1 VNQLSIHDLPDHD
14 LPPQQLS
21 NPESR
26 ITCHMEKTEV
36 TLQFEASSPEHGDRK
51 TIRSGLSS
59 LVKVGEYLFM
69 ASDEGL
75 SLERLRKTPD
85 GYGQHH
91 CYSLAD
97 YLPLAEDGDSEIDIE
112 GIDFENHY
120 MWITG
125 SHGLKR
131 KKPDAD
137 DSVKKQIKELAK
149 VECQPNRY
157 LLARIPL
164 VADAKTGEYRLHKSC
179 RHPEHKDKT
188 LTAAVLKG
196 NANGNALTK
205 ALKKDVHLKHY
216 LAIPGKD
223 NGFDIEGLAIDGTRI
238 FLGLRGPVLRG
249 WAVVLELEMEATEGP
264 TLHLKPVGPKDKKYK
279 KHFLDLAG
287 MGIREMTPAGGDLL
301 ILAGPTMDLDGTI
314 ALFRWKN
321 ALAHTKSSKKS
332 MVYEKDVERLF
343 DIPHGTGPNAG
354 RDKAEGIALLDN
366 SHLLVVY
373 DSPAD
378 ARKRKPAGVVAD
390 IFPVSGNN
398 RMPARGR
405 SDE

>member
-1 VNQLSIHDLPDHD
+1 
-14 LPPQQLS
+14 
-21 NPESR
+21 
-26 ITCHMEKTEV
+26 MEKIEV
-36 TLQFEASSPEHGDRK
+36 TLQFDAASPEHGDRK
-51 TIRSGLSS
+51 PIRGGLSS
-59 LVKVGEYLFM
+59 LVKVGDYLFL
-69 ASDEGL
+69 ASDEGA
-75 SLERLRKTPD
+75 SVERLRKVD
-85 GYGQHH
+85 GGYGQHH
-91 CYSLAD
+91 CFALGD
-97 YLPLAEDGDSEIDIE
+97 YLPLADGASEVDIE

-131 KKPDAD
+131 KKPDTD
-137 DSVKKQIKELAK
+137 DSVKKQVKQLAE
-149 VECQPNRY
+149 VESEPNRY

-196 NANGNALTK
+196 NAKGNELTD

-216 LAIPGKD
+216 LRIPGKD
-223 NGFDIEGLAIDGTRI
+223 NGFDIEGLAIDGSRI
-238 FLGLRGPVLRG
+238 FVGLRGPVLRG
-249 WAVVLELEMEATEGP
+249 WAVVLELEMEATEGH

-287 MGIREMTPAGGDLL
+287 MGIREMTPAGEDLL

-314 ALFRWKN
+314 ALFRWKG
-321 ALAHTKSSKKS
+321 AMAHTKSVKKS
-332 MVYEKDVERLF
+332 MVYEKDVVRLF

-366 SHLLVVY
+366 RHLLVAY

-378 ARKRKPAGVVAD
+378 ARKRERTSVVAD
-390 IFPVSGNN
+390 IFTVEGNN
-398 RMPARGR
+398 RNSTRGR